1 VDSSDIFCVV
11 DSCLE
16 TISQL
21 LGVGIGGL
29 GSGGFRQKSVGGGD
43 CTTFFGKML
52 LRSTLDVHEEALQYF
67 CKIAI
72 ISSTL
77 RRFSSL
83 SVTVL

>member
-1 VDSSDIFCVV
+1 VDSWDIFCFV
-11 DSCLE
+11 DSCLA

-43 CTTFFGKML
+43 CTTFGKML

-77 RRFSSL
+77 RRFSSI